1 MPQSG
6 QRGRPSKDAA
16 RYKDEVLSR
25 PHTAGW
31 KQQELV
37 SWLAD
42 TKDLTI
48 DPRTLRRYL
57 RQWDNPW
64 SARHYGQY
72 RAVA

>member
-1 MPQSG
+1 MADFNLRTTLLPTNGMPQSG

-16 RYKDEVLSR
+16 QYKDEVLSR

-48 DPRTLRRYL
+48 DPRTL
-57 RQWDNPW
+57 
-64 SARHYGQY
+64 
-72 RAVA
+72 